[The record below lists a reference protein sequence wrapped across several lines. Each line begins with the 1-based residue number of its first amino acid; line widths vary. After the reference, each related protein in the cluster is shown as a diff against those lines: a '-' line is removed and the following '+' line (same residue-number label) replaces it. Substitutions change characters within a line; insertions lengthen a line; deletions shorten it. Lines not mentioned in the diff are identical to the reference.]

1 MSSVTHLT
9 QFLLRLDPSKS
20 VARQTLFNYL
30 KVFHD
35 ANEALKPEVF
45 NQFFSHIVNYQY
57 WQSNART
64 LGESLHQDVQR
75 FAQEYRIDFEMSSVR
90 FPHQVQIVLLEH
102 GTDLECLIKKREATL
117 TEEGDRLKL
126 FSISDNQSMAIL
138 LKKNGHFE
146 VRIYSRAAFV
156 NQGELDLTKPLT
168 QLYYTIDVELEP
180 FKWQTL
186 EGPVVTLARFR
197 LNDDGCQGTMIR
209 GHMLQRYETMASGA
223 LSQHP
228 ELFYS
233 LKRVERHFINPPSD
247 PFYRDLVMQL
257 EKAKQLMRLS
267 HPDGRRVANGALHRA
282 KSALQNIFPNDK
294 VLSGLVTN
302 VEFALMSQTT
312 EPWTEISTN

>member
-35 ANEALKPEVF
+35 ANEALKPELF
-45 NQFFSHIVNYQY
+45 NQFFNHIVNYQY
-57 WQSNART
+57 WQSNSRS
-64 LGESLHQDVQR
+64 LGESLAQDMQR
-75 FAQEYRIDFEMSSVR
+75 FAQEYRIDFDLKAVA
-90 FPHQVQIVLLEH
+90 FPHQTQIVMIEH
-102 GTDLECLIKKREATL
+102 AADLESLIKKRETAL
-117 TEEGDRLKL
+117 QEEGDRQKL
-126 FSISDNQSMAIL
+126 FSISETQSMAIL
-138 LKKNGHFE
+138 LKKSGNFE
-146 VRIYSRAAFV
+146 IRIYGRAALIK
-156 NQGELDLTKPLT
+156 QGELDLPRPLT
-168 QLYYTIDVELEP
+168 QLFYTMDVELEP
-180 FKWQTL
+180 FKWQVL

-228 ELFYS
+228 ELFYA

-257 EKAKQLMRLS
+257 EKAKQLLRLS